1 MPQIDSRVD
10 FVAAEM
16 YLAQAK
22 KAYDDGDEHRSAAA
36 RKMVAVALDL
46 DTRPGPIIHTGHLKE
61 S

>member
-1 MPQIDSRVD
+1 MPQLDNRVD

-22 KAYDDGDEHRSAAA
+22 KAHDDGDEHRSMAA

-46 DTRPGPIIHTGHLKE
+46 NARPGPIIHTKHLKE